1 MHASTVR
8 NLLVRGMIAGVLAG
22 LLAFALAYFAG
33 EPSVRDSI
41 AQEEANSAPAHQ
53 HGGAEEDPADSTA
66 SQPQAHHHDEE
77 EEELVSRPVQSTFGL
92 ATGVLVYGVAV
103 GGIAS
108 LVFAV
113 GLGRIGRFGP
123 RATAALI
130 AGAAFVTVYLVPF
143 LKYPANPP
151 AVGDP
156 DTIGKRTALFFL
168 MILLSV
174 LLAFAAIIAGR
185 RLAPRLGNWNASL
198 AAGAGYVVAVA
209 VACLLLPA
217 NTDAIPETFPAAL
230 LWEFRLSSIAVQAL
244 LWTAFGLI
252 FGALADGALR
262 SGRAGAAR
270 EGAEASEA
278 SEGVEGVEEV
288 EGAAGVASERP
299 AGSSG

>member
-8 NLLVRGMIAGVLAG
+8 NLLVHGMIAGVLAG
-22 LLAFALAYFAG
+22 LFAFALAYFAG

-53 HGGAEEDPADSTA
+53 HGGGDEDSAA
-66 SQPQAHHHDEE
+66 AQPQEQAHAHDHGDG

-108 LVFAV
+108 LVLAV
-113 GLGRIGRFGP
+113 SLGRVGRFGP
-123 RATAALI
+123 RATAAMI
-130 AGAAFVTVYLVPF
+130 AGAAFVTVCLVPF

-156 DTIGKRTALFFL
+156 DTIGRRTALYFL

-174 LLAFAAIIAGR
+174 LLAVAAIIVGK

-198 AAGAGYVVAVA
+198 AAGGGYVVAVA
-209 VACLLLPA
+209 VACLVLPA

-230 LWEFRLSSIAVQAL
+230 LWEFRLSSIAVQAV

-262 SGRAGAAR
+262 PGRPGRA
-270 EGAEASEA
+270 ASGED
-278 SEGVEGVEEV
+278 
-288 EGAAGVASERP
+288 AAGVASEV
-299 AGSSG
+299 AGSSR

>member
-1 MHASTVR
+1 MHASRVR
-8 NLLVRGMIAGVLAG
+8 NILVRGMVAGLLAGVLA
-22 LLAFALAYFAG
+22 FVLAYVVG

-41 AQEEANSAPAHQ
+41 AQEEARSAPAHQ
-53 HGGAEEDPADSTA
+53 HAHGGGEAVP
-66 SQPQAHHHDEE
+66 EE
-77 EEELVSRPVQSTFGL
+77 EGELVSRSVQSTFGL

-123 RATAALI
+123 RGTAALV

-156 DTIGKRTALFFL
+156 DTIGRRTALFFL

-174 LLAFAAIIAGR
+174 LLAVAAVIAGK

-198 AAGAGYVVAVA
+198 VAGGGYVVVVA
-209 VACLLLPA
+209 LLCLVLPG
-217 NTDAIPETFPAAL
+217 NTDRVPASFPAAL
-230 LWEFRLSSIAVQAL
+230 LWEFRIASISVQAL
-244 LWTAFGLI
+244 LWTAFGVI
-252 FGALADGALR
+252 FGALA
-262 SGRAGAAR
+262 
-270 EGAEASEA
+270 
-278 SEGVEGVEEV
+278 
-288 EGAAGVASERP
+288 ERLP
-299 AGSSG
+299 GSPVTSPVGSSTSAGPPSRSSVS